1 MIAFA
6 AADEEQGRKTLHM
19 HVQLWVKDFNSKLRA
34 DLFHHNPYDRQV
46 ARDKLKDYIEKI
58 MTTSFGP
65 DLVCHPHGCSG
76 KNLSE
81 LTDASPQILRD
92 ARHNE
97 LSKNIEGEVMQLGGK
112 TVSAEVL
119 IQWSLDRW
127 RDYALKDVKDNA
139 MRDDTFLPITQAR
152 KDIAAY
158 TYSYHMPGGS
168 NEETDP
174 FWKNRKIRQL
184 LLTERFDLHEWGHR
198 CSCFKKGCECRFHFP
213 FPSSLETFIHEDF
226 GNNDE
231 NVTLWPHINGSE
243 PRRIAPWMIVLERK
257 PWCHYVNVHNATL
270 SEVLNCNSN
279 VQVGDPYHMYY
290 ITLYNL
296 KSTQEED
303 GERNRRIA
311 QTIIRRLLRIQ
322 NAANSGKRDRGDD
335 ENDFVEGLCRMLG
348 GMNAATSRYIVS
360 STMAHLLVC
369 QGGTRFQFSH
379 GFTDL
384 LVGQLEAAL
393 EGKPV
398 DFRLR
403 TNRHR
408 KKDSFGKIP

>member
-1 MIAFA
+1 MGLTRRLI
-6 AADEEQGRKTLHM
+6 H
-19 HVQLWVKDFNSKLRA
+19 
-34 DLFHHNPYDRQV
+34 
-46 ARDKLKDYIEKI
+46 
-58 MTTSFGP
+58 FG
-65 DLVCHPHGCSG
+65 
-76 KNLSE
+76 K
-81 LTDASPQILRD
+81 
-92 ARHNE
+92 
-97 LSKNIEGEVMQLGGK
+97 
-112 TVSAEVL
+112 
-119 IQWSLDRW
+119 
-127 RDYALKDVKDNA
+127 
-139 MRDDTFLPITQAR
+139 
-152 KDIAAY
+152 
-158 TYSYHMPGGS
+158 
-168 NEETDP
+168 
-174 FWKNRKIRQL
+174 KIRQL

-226 GNNDE
+226 GNNNE
-231 NVTLWPHINGSE
+231 NVTLWPHIDGSD
-243 PRRIAPWMIVLERK
+243 PKRIVPWMIVLERK

-311 QTIIRRLLRIQ
+311 QTIIRCLLRLQ
-322 NAANSGKRDRGDD
+322 DKANSGKRDRGDD
-335 ENDFVEGLCRMLG
+335 KNDFVEGLCRMLG

-369 QGGTRFQFSH
+369 QGETRFQFSH

-393 EGKPV
+393 EGKLV
-398 DFRLR
+398 YFRLHM
-403 TNRHR
+403 NRHR
-408 KKDSFGKIP
+408 KKICLEGFSSR

>member
-1 MIAFA
+1 
-6 AADEEQGRKTLHM
+6 
-19 HVQLWVKDFNSKLRA
+19 
-34 DLFHHNPYDRQV
+34 
-46 ARDKLKDYIEKI
+46 
-58 MTTSFGP
+58 
-65 DLVCHPHGCSG
+65 
-76 KNLSE
+76 
-81 LTDASPQILRD
+81 
-92 ARHNE
+92 
-97 LSKNIEGEVMQLGGK
+97 
-112 TVSAEVL
+112 
-119 IQWSLDRW
+119 
-127 RDYALKDVKDNA
+127 
-139 MRDDTFLPITQAR
+139 
-152 KDIAAY
+152 
-158 TYSYHMPGGS
+158 
-168 NEETDP
+168 
-174 FWKNRKIRQL
+174 
-184 LLTERFDLHEWGHR
+184 
-198 CSCFKKGCECRFHFP
+198 
-213 FPSSLETFIHEDF
+213 
-226 GNNDE
+226 
-231 NVTLWPHINGSE
+231 
-243 PRRIAPWMIVLERK
+243 MIVLERK

-303 GERNRRIA
+303 GERKQHIA
-311 QTIIRRLLRIQ
+311 HTIIRRLLRIQ
-322 NAANSGKRDRGDD
+322 NEANSGNRDRGDD

-398 DFRLR
+398 NFRLR

-408 KKDSFGKIP
+408 KKIRLERFSSR